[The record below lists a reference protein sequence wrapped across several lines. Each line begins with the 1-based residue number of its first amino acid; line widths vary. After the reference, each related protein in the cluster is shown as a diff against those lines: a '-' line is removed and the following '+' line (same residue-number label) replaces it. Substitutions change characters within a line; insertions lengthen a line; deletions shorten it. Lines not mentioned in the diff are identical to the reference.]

1 MDLIKQEPLLRKKR
15 SHRRRDLYFEGKT
28 LFCTYKNCPISPKD
42 VIKFFQTKKIE
53 YCVIGREYQ
62 NASRSYDLLVYIY
75 FSYSINTTNQSEF
88 DFIDDFGKIYH
99 PFFIII
105 LSKKDMILF
114 ITKKGHYY
122 QFNFNVKKYLET
134 TETKD
139 SYTLYN
145 LIEAKIGE
153 IEVVTDKKETHFTI
167 EESKKQRKVTKP
179 KKENKDIQKVTRRK
193 KEENVSKDITTE
205 IKTEAFR
212 DITIKI
218 EDRII

>member
-1 MDLIKQEPLLRKKR
+1 MDLIKKDPLLRKKR
-15 SHRRRDLYFEGKT
+15 SHQKRDLYFEGKT

-42 VIKFFQTKKIE
+42 VIKFFLSKKIE

-62 NASRSYDLLVYIY
+62 AASKSYDLLVYIY
-75 FSYSINTTNQSEF
+75 FSYSINTTNHSEF

-99 PFFIII
+99 PFFNIK

-122 QFNFNVKKYLET
+122 QFNINVKKYLET

-153 IEVVTDKKETHFTI
+153 IEVITDKKETHINI
-167 EESKKQRKVTKP
+167 EEDKNKMKVSKP
-179 KKENKDIQKVTRRK
+179 KKENKEKQKVTRRK
-193 KEENVSKDITTE
+193 REENVSKDIPIE

>member
-1 MDLIKQEPLLRKKR
+1 M
-15 SHRRRDLYFEGKT
+15 
-28 LFCTYKNCPISPKD
+28 
-42 VIKFFQTKKIE
+42 
-53 YCVIGREYQ
+53 
-62 NASRSYDLLVYIY
+62 
-75 FSYSINTTNQSEF
+75 
-88 DFIDDFGKIYH
+88 
-99 PFFIII
+99 
-105 LSKKDMILF
+105 
-114 ITKKGHYY
+114 
-122 QFNFNVKKYLET
+122 ET

-193 KEENVSKDITTE
+193 KEENVSKDITE

>member
-1 MDLIKQEPLLRKKR
+1 MDLIKKDPLLRKKR
-15 SHRRRDLYFEGKT
+15 SHRKRDLYFEGKT

-42 VIKFFQTKKIE
+42 VIKFFLSKKIE

-62 NASRSYDLLVYIY
+62 AASKSYDLLVYIY
-75 FSYSINTTNQSEF
+75 FSYSINTTNHSEF

-99 PFFIII
+99 PFFNIK

-122 QFNFNVKKYLET
+122 QFNINVKKYLET

-153 IEVVTDKKETHFTI
+153 IEVITNKTETHINI
-167 EESKKQRKVTKP
+167 EEDKNKLKVAKP
-179 KKENKDIQKVTRRK
+179 KKENKGKQKVTRRK
-193 KEENVSKDITTE
+193 KEENVSKDIPIE